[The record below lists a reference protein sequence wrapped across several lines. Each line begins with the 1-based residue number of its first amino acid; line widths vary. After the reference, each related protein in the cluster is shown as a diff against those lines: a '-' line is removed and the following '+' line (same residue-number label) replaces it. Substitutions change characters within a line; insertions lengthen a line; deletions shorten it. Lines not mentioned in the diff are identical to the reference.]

1 MSLAAE
7 TAEKEELR
15 MEVETGRQILRRL
28 DRIEE
33 ELSALRALLEQ
44 VAVGETEEPV
54 MLPMPDGSERPF
66 RPNRPVSRETLE
78 GIRRAAQLARELQK
92 LPEGERRARFLENME
107 RARAD
112 AIARGIAIED
122 EREAAIGD

>member
-1 MSLAAE
+1 MVTE
-7 TAEKEELR
+7 TAEEELR
-15 MEVETGRQILRRL
+15 MEVETGREILRRL

-33 ELSALRALLEQ
+33 ELSALRVLLEQ
-44 VAVGETEEPV
+44 VGLGEAEEPV
-54 MLPMPDGSERPF
+54 MLPMPDGTERPF

-92 LPEGERRARFLENME
+92 LPEEERRARFLENME

>member
-1 MSLAAE
+1 MSLITE
-7 TAEKEELR
+7 TVEEELR
-15 MEVETGRQILRRL
+15 MGVETGREILRRL

-33 ELSALRALLEQ
+33 ELSALRVLLKQ
-44 VAVGETEEPV
+44 VGVQEAEEPV
-54 MLPMPDGSERPF
+54 MLPMPDGTERPF

-78 GIRRAAQLARELQK
+78 VIRRAAQLVRERK
-92 LPEGERRARFLENME
+92 DWTREMHIEHGRRVME
-107 RARAD
+107 AARAD

>member
-1 MSLAAE
+1 MSLVTQ
-7 TAEKEELR
+7 TAEKEELK
-15 MEVETGRQILRRL
+15 MEIETGREILRRL

-44 VAVGETEEPV
+44 AGVKEAEEPV

-66 RPNRPVSRETLE
+66 RPHRPVSRETLE
-78 GIRRAAQLARELQK
+78 GIRRAAQLARERKDWTREMTVEQ
-92 LPEGERRARFLENME
+92 GRRDLE

-112 AIARGIAIED
+112 AIARNIAIDED
-122 EREAAIGD
+122 WEAAIGD

>member
-1 MSLAAE
+1 MSMVTE
-7 TAEKEELR
+7 TAEEELR
-15 MEVETGRQILRRL
+15 MEVETGREILRRL
-28 DRIEE
+28 NRIEE

-44 VAVGETEEPV
+44 VGVQEAEEPV
-54 MLPMPDGSERPF
+54 MLPMPDGTERPF

-92 LPEGERRARFLENME
+92 LPEEERRARFLENME

>member
-1 MSLAAE
+1 MSMVTE
-7 TAEKEELR
+7 TAEEELR
-15 MEVETGRQILRRL
+15 VEVETGQEILRRL
-28 DRIEE
+28 NRIEE

-44 VAVGETEEPV
+44 VGVQEDEEPV
-54 MLPMPDGSERPF
+54 MLPMPDGTERPF

-92 LPEGERRARFLENME
+92 LPEEERRARFLENME

>member
-1 MSLAAE
+1 MSMVTE
-7 TAEKEELR
+7 TAEEELR
-15 MEVETGRQILRRL
+15 VEVKTGQEILRRL
-28 DRIEE
+28 NRIEE
-33 ELSALRALLEQ
+33 ELGALRALLEQ
-44 VAVGETEEPV
+44 VGVQEDEEPV
-54 MLPMPDGSERPF
+54 MLPMPDGTERPF

-92 LPEGERRARFLENME
+92 LPEEERRARFLENME

>member
-1 MSLAAE
+1 MSMVTE
-7 TAEKEELR
+7 TAEELR
-15 MEVETGRQILRRL
+15 MEVETGREILRRL
-28 DRIEE
+28 NRIEE

-44 VAVGETEEPV
+44 VGVQEEEEPV
-54 MLPMPDGSERPF
+54 MLPMPDGTERPF

-92 LPEGERRARFLENME
+92 LPEEERRARFLENME

>member
-1 MSLAAE
+1 MSMVAE
-7 TAEKEELR
+7 TAEEELR
-15 MEVETGRQILRRL
+15 MEVETGREILRRL

-44 VAVGETEEPV
+44 VGVGEAEEPV
-54 MLPMPDGSERPF
+54 MLPMPDGTERPF

-92 LPEGERRARFLENME
+92 LPEEERRARFLENLE

-122 EREAAIGD
+122 EQEAAIGD

>member
-1 MSLAAE
+1 MVTE
-7 TAEKEELR
+7 TAEELR
-15 MEVETGRQILRRL
+15 MEVETGQEILRRL
-28 DRIEE
+28 NRIEE
-33 ELSALRALLEQ
+33 ELGALRALLEQ
-44 VAVGETEEPV
+44 VGVQEDEEPV
-54 MLPMPDGSERPF
+54 MLPMPDGTERPF

-92 LPEGERRARFLENME
+92 LPEEERRARFLENMK

-112 AIARGIAIED
+112 AVARGIAIED

>member
-1 MSLAAE
+1 V
-7 TAEKEELR
+7 
-15 MEVETGRQILRRL
+15 EVKTGQEILRRL
-28 DRIEE
+28 NRIEE

-44 VAVGETEEPV
+44 VGVQEEEEPV
-54 MLPMPDGSERPF
+54 MLPMPDGTERPF

-92 LPEGERRARFLENME
+92 LPEEERRARFLENME

>member
-1 MSLAAE
+1 MSMVTE
-7 TAEKEELR
+7 TAEELR
-15 MEVETGRQILRRL
+15 MEVETGREILRRL
-28 DRIEE
+28 NRIEE

-44 VAVGETEEPV
+44 VGVQEDEEPV
-54 MLPMPDGSERPF
+54 MLPMPDGTERPF

-92 LPEGERRARFLENME
+92 LPEEERRARFLENME

>member
-1 MSLAAE
+1 MSMVTE
-7 TAEKEELR
+7 TAEEELR
-15 MEVETGRQILRRL
+15 VEVKTGQEILRRL
-28 DRIEE
+28 NRIEE

-44 VAVGETEEPV
+44 VGMQEDEEPV
-54 MLPMPDGSERPF
+54 MLPMPDGTERPF

-92 LPEGERRARFLENME
+92 LPEEERRARFLENME

>member
-1 MSLAAE
+1 MSLVTEIAE
-7 TAEKEELR
+7 EELKVK
-15 MEVETGRQILRRL
+15 VETGQEILRRL

-33 ELSALRALLEQ
+33 ELSTLRVLLEK
-44 VAVGETEEPV
+44 AGVGEAEEPV
-54 MLPMPDGSERPF
+54 MLPMPDGTERPF

-78 GIRRAAQLARELQK
+78 GIRRAAQLARELQN
-92 LPEGERRARFLENME
+92 LPEEERRARFFENLE

>member
-1 MSLAAE
+1 MSMVTE
-7 TAEKEELR
+7 TAEELR
-15 MEVETGRQILRRL
+15 VEVETGREILRRL
-28 DRIEE
+28 NRIEE

-44 VAVGETEEPV
+44 VGVQEEEEPV
-54 MLPMPDGSERPF
+54 MLPMPDGTERPF

-92 LPEGERRARFLENME
+92 LPEEERRARFLENME

>member
-1 MSLAAE
+1 
-7 TAEKEELR
+7 
-15 MEVETGRQILRRL
+15 
-28 DRIEE
+28 
-33 ELSALRALLEQ
+33 LLEQ
-44 VAVGETEEPV
+44 VGMQEDEEPV
-54 MLPMPDGSERPF
+54 MLPMPDGTERPF

-92 LPEGERRARFLENME
+92 LPEEERRARFLENME

>member
-1 MSLAAE
+1 MSMVTE
-7 TAEKEELR
+7 TAEEELR
-15 MEVETGRQILRRL
+15 VEVKTGQEILRRL
-28 DRIEE
+28 NRIEE

-44 VAVGETEEPV
+44 VGVQEEEEPV
-54 MLPMPDGSERPF
+54 MLPMPDGTERPF

-92 LPEGERRARFLENME
+92 LPEEERRARFLENME

>member
-1 MSLAAE
+1 MSMVTE
-7 TAEKEELR
+7 TAEELR
-15 MEVETGRQILRRL
+15 MEVKTGREILRRL
-28 DRIEE
+28 NRIEE

-44 VAVGETEEPV
+44 VGVQEDEEPV
-54 MLPMPDGSERPF
+54 MLPMPDGTERPF

-92 LPEGERRARFLENME
+92 LPEEERRARFLENME

>member
-1 MSLAAE
+1 MSMVTE
-7 TAEKEELR
+7 TAEEELR
-15 MEVETGRQILRRL
+15 MEVETGREILRRL
-28 DRIEE
+28 NRIEE

-44 VAVGETEEPV
+44 VGVQEDEEPV
-54 MLPMPDGSERPF
+54 MLPMPDGTERPF

-78 GIRRAAQLARELQK
+78 GIRRAAQLVRELQK
-92 LPEGERRARFLENME
+92 LPEEERRARFLENME

>member
-1 MSLAAE
+1 MSMVTE
-7 TAEKEELR
+7 TAKEELR
-15 MEVETGRQILRRL
+15 MEVETGREILRRL
-28 DRIEE
+28 NRIEE

-44 VAVGETEEPV
+44 VGVQGDEEPV
-54 MLPMPDGSERPF
+54 MLPMPDGTERPF

-92 LPEGERRARFLENME
+92 LPEEERRARFFENME

>member
-1 MSLAAE
+1 MSMVTE
-7 TAEKEELR
+7 TAEELR
-15 MEVETGRQILRRL
+15 MEVETGREILRRL
-28 DRIEE
+28 NRIEE
-33 ELSALRALLEQ
+33 ELSALRALLGQ
-44 VAVGETEEPV
+44 VGVQEDEEPV
-54 MLPMPDGSERPF
+54 MLPMPDGTERPF

-92 LPEGERRARFLENME
+92 LPEEERRARFLENME

>member
-1 MSLAAE
+1 MSMVTKTTE
-7 TAEKEELR
+7 EELR
-15 MEVETGRQILRRL
+15 MGVETGREILRRL

-33 ELSALRALLEQ
+33 ELSALRVLLEQ
-44 VAVGETEEPV
+44 VGVGEAEEPV
-54 MLPMPDGSERPF
+54 MLPMPDGTERPF

-92 LPEGERRARFLENME
+92 LPEEERRARFLENME

>member
-1 MSLAAE
+1 MVTE
-7 TAEKEELR
+7 TSEEELR
-15 MEVETGRQILRRL
+15 MEVETGREILRRL
-28 DRIEE
+28 NRIEE

-44 VAVGETEEPV
+44 VGVQEAEEPV
-54 MLPMPDGSERPF
+54 MLPMPDGTERPF

-78 GIRRAAQLARELQK
+78 GIQRAAQLARELQN
-92 LPEGERRARFLENME
+92 LPEEERRARFLENLE

>member
-1 MSLAAE
+1 MSMVTKTTE
-7 TAEKEELR
+7 EELR
-15 MEVETGRQILRRL
+15 MGVETGREILRRL

-33 ELSALRALLEQ
+33 ELTALRTLLEQ
-44 VAVGETEEPV
+44 VGVGEAEEPV
-54 MLPMPDGSERPF
+54 MLPVPDGTERPF
-66 RPNRPVSRETLE
+66 RPDRPVSRETLE

-92 LPEGERRARFLENME
+92 LPEEERRARFLENME

>member
-1 MSLAAE
+1 MSLV
-7 TAEKEELR
+7 TEKVEEELKMR
-15 MEVETGRQILRRL
+15 VETGREILRRL

-44 VAVGETEEPV
+44 AGVGEAEEPV
-54 MLPMPDGSERPF
+54 MLPMPDGTERPF

-78 GIRRAAQLARELQK
+78 GIRRAAQLTRELQK
-92 LPEGERRARFLENME
+92 LPEEERRALFLKNLE

>member
-1 MSLAAE
+1 MSMVTE
-7 TAEKEELR
+7 TAEELR
-15 MEVETGRQILRRL
+15 MEVETGQEILRRL
-28 DRIEE
+28 NRIEE
-33 ELSALRALLEQ
+33 ELGALRALLEQ
-44 VAVGETEEPV
+44 VGVQEDEEPV
-54 MLPMPDGSERPF
+54 MLPMPDGTERPF

-92 LPEGERRARFLENME
+92 LPEEERRARFLENME

>member
-1 MSLAAE
+1 MSMVTKTTE
-7 TAEKEELR
+7 EELR
-15 MEVETGRQILRRL
+15 MGVETGREILRRL

-33 ELSALRALLEQ
+33 ELSALRVLLEQ
-44 VAVGETEEPV
+44 VGVGEAEEPV
-54 MLPMPDGSERPF
+54 MLPMPDGTERPF
-66 RPNRPVSRETLE
+66 CPDRPVSRETLE

-92 LPEGERRARFLENME
+92 LPEEERRARFLENME